1 MYGMPGPYPILQQSG
16 PVPLG
21 NMQTPGAWAWS
32 LSPFGQAW
40 QQSIPAVGRAGAT
53 ESIDGIMDLNALLD
67 ALTEGAAAAGGRRQ
81 GDRGE
86 EGGAGQANR
95 GARAGAAGEGQ
106 PGFRLRRARIAIPV
120 AMVPD
125 NEQLAVAAVDR
136 NRPGPARWP
145 PRVLRIRVSLRMLL
159 QALVVVFMLSQN
171 LTWKRLM
178 ALIIIGAV
186 MYIASLWAPFLVRRD
201 NPARPGA
208 PQGRGEGA
216 AGPVAVAAGA
226 GAAGAAP
233 QPVPQLRQQ
242 LRRRGFLSE
251 VLVFLV
257 GFVTSLLPAWN
268 FFAEDAVAFVA
279 GQEVPAEEDDARQQ
293 RQEAAGENDAAP
305 AEDAGAVPAQGM
317 DEAEGAVLAQ

>member
-1 MYGMPGPYPILQQSG
+1 M
-16 PVPLG
+16 
-21 NMQTPGAWAWS
+21 
-32 LSPFGQAW
+32 
-40 QQSIPAVGRAGAT
+40 
-53 ESIDGIMDLNALLD
+53 
-67 ALTEGAAAAGGRRQ
+67 
-81 GDRGE
+81 
-86 EGGAGQANR
+86 
-95 GARAGAAGEGQ
+95 
-106 PGFRLRRARIAIPV
+106 
-120 AMVPD
+120 
-125 NEQLAVAAVDR
+125 
-136 NRPGPARWP
+136 GPAC
-145 PRVLRIRVSLRMLL
+145 L
-159 QALVVVFMLSQN
+159 QN